1 MTTRYCDDEID
12 EFKYRRALQEAAD
25 GPIVDAAMRDI
36 LAGNLD
42 SQAVHEV
49 MSRRVGTINDY
60 VKAKDWYEA
69 AVKVRLHTRTA

>member
-1 MTTRYCDDEID
+1 MSRRTDDCDID
-12 EFKYRRALQEAAD
+12 CFKRQQAYREAAD
-25 GPIVDAAMRDI
+25 GQIVDEAMRD
-36 LAGNLD
+36 LLSGNLD

-69 AVKVRLHTRTA
+69 AVKVRLHTGTS